1 MNKKYLKAKKE
12 MLEHVKSDIST
23 TFMCMNSDLDIFA
36 EDLLERRLEKI
47 LKKNVISIEEIK
59 KLIYDARDEWLD
71 QYKICLEHNKI
82 LDSLR

>member
-1 MNKKYLKAKKE
+1 

-59 KLIYDARDEWLD
+59 KLIYDARAEWLD
-71 QYKICLEHNKI
+71 QYKIRLEHNKI